1 MRAQQLS
8 ESQGGRPEL
17 PAPNTSNCPY
27 DVCGRKA
34 TLDEEEDNKTAR
46 TKDKRRGT
54 CSKLVKCA
62 NNNFCDR
69 ALREVLTEAGCFSR
83 DLVRDTL
90 HFHLPIHYIFICL
103 YTTFPSAY
111 IDYMSI
117 CLYTTFRPTYNNY
130 TLHFHLPIYTTF
142 PYVHFHLPIY
152 TTFPYVHFHLP
163 IIYKL
168 RFRMYISIYL

>member
-1 MRAQQLS
+1 MSKSKTEYKLRAQQLS

-90 HFHLPIHYIFICL
+90 HFHLPIHYL

-111 IDYMSI
+111 IDYISI
-117 CLYTTFRPTYNNY
+117 CLAIKLDLLTCLFTLRYIPSVRPCVCVCVCVCVCDRERGGNTI
-130 TLHFHLPIYTTF
+130 L
-142 PYVHFHLPIY
+142 
-152 TTFPYVHFHLP
+152 
-163 IIYKL
+163 
-168 RFRMYISIYL
+168 

>member
-8 ESQGGRPEL
+8 ESRGGRPEL

-90 HFHLPIHYIFICL
+90 HFHLPIHYIFIC
-103 YTTFPSAY
+103 
-111 IDYMSI
+111 
-117 CLYTTFRPTYNNY
+117 C
-130 TLHFHLPIYTTF
+130 TLHFHLARRGLVCLNVCQHVQSIKIRLKENEIKAILVTYLLGHVCMFPRTKHSALRSCVQVPI
-142 PYVHFHLPIY
+142 
-152 TTFPYVHFHLP
+152 
-163 IIYKL
+163 
-168 RFRMYISIYL
+168 

>member
-17 PAPNTSNCPY
+17 PAPNTSNSPY

-54 CSKLVKCA
+54 CSMLVKCV

-90 HFHLPIHYIFICL
+90 HFHLPIHYL

-111 IDYMSI
+111 IDYISV
-117 CLYTTFRPTYNNY
+117 CLYTTFPPTYNNY
-130 TLHFHLPIYTTF
+130 TLHFHL
-142 PYVHFHLPIY
+142 
-152 TTFPYVHFHLP
+152 
-163 IIYKL
+163 
-168 RFRMYISIYL
+168 YISIYL

>member
-54 CSKLVKCA
+54 CSKLVKCV

-69 ALREVLTEAGCFSR
+69 ALREVLAEAGCFSR

-103 YTTFPSAY
+103 YTTFSSA
-111 IDYMSI
+111 
-117 CLYTTFRPTYNNY
+117 
-130 TLHFHLPIYTTF
+130 
-142 PYVHFHLPIY
+142 VH
-152 TTFPYVHFHLP
+152 
-163 IIYKL
+163 
-168 RFRMYISIYL
+168 YISILRAEVLFVLMSVSTFSPSRSA